1 MKNKKQYLVVG
12 LGRFGSAVAVTLAE
26 QGMQV
31 LAIDRSMEAVEIHR
45 SRLTDVVCGDAMD
58 RGVLEQIGA
67 ADFDV
72 AIVTI
77 GEDIKASGVITMQL
91 KELGVKSVIVKAAD
105 DFHGRMLT
113 KLGADKVIFPERD
126 MGQRIAHNLVSEKIM
141 DFIELSPD
149 YSLVEMRPRP
159 EWVGKPLKELNLR
172 TRHRINV
179 VAVRSGEAVAA
190 SDEEDT
196 ADTNDGFRELS
207 DAELEALAAKK
218 ADEGDKEDEPPL

>member
-1 MKNKKQYLVVG
+1 MKKKKQYLVVG
-12 LGRFGSAVAVTLAE
+12 LGRFGSAVAIALAE

-31 LAIDRSMEAVEIHR
+31 LAIDANLELVEQHR
-45 SRLTDVVCGDAMD
+45 SLLTDVLCGDAMD
-58 RGVLEQIGA
+58 HSVLEQIGA

-77 GEDIKASGVITMQL
+77 GEDIKASGVVTMQL
-91 KELGVKSVIVKAAD
+91 KEMGVGCVIVKAFD

-149 YSLVEMRPRP
+149 YSLMEIRPRP
-159 EWVGKPLKELNLR
+159 EWVGRSLKELNLR
-172 TRHRINV
+172 ARERINV
-179 VAVRSGEAVAA
+179 VAVRSGEVVNAMP
-190 SDEEDT
+190 DMNT
-196 ADTNDGFRELS
+196 MIGADDVMLVVSQNES
-207 DAELEALAAKK
+207 
-218 ADEGDKEDEPPL
+218 

>member
-1 MKNKKQYLVVG
+1 MKKKKQYLVVG
-12 LGRFGSAVAVTLAE
+12 LGRFGSAVAIALAE

-31 LAIDRSMEAVEIHR
+31 LAIDANLELVEQHR
-45 SRLTDVVCGDAMD
+45 SLLTDVLCGDAMD
-58 RGVLEQIGA
+58 HSVLEQIGA

-77 GEDIKASGVITMQL
+77 GEDIKASGVVTMQL
-91 KELGVKSVIVKAAD
+91 KEMGVGCVIVKAFD

-149 YSLVEMRPRP
+149 YSLMEIRPRP
-159 EWVGKPLKELNLR
+159 EWVGSSLKELNLR
-172 TRHRINV
+172 ARERINV
-179 VAVRSGEAVAA
+179 VAVRSGEVVNAMP
-190 SDEEDT
+190 DMNT
-196 ADTNDGFRELS
+196 MIGADDVMLVVSQNES
-207 DAELEALAAKK
+207 
-218 ADEGDKEDEPPL
+218 

>member
-1 MKNKKQYLVVG
+1 MKKKKQYLVVG
-12 LGRFGSAVAVTLAE
+12 LGRFGSAVAIALME

-31 LAIDRSMEAVEIHR
+31 LAIDANMELVEDHR
-45 SRLTDVVCGDAMD
+45 SLLTDVICGDAMD
-58 RGVLEQIGA
+58 HSVLEQIGA

-77 GEDIKASGVITMQL
+77 GGDIKASGVITMQL
-91 KELGVKSVIVKAAD
+91 KEMGVGCVIVKAFD

-149 YSLVEMRPRP
+149 YSLMEMRPRP
-159 EWVGKPLKELNLR
+159 EWVGKNLKELNLR
-172 TRHRINV
+172 ARERINV
-179 VAVRSGEAVAA
+179 VAVRSGEAVNAMP
-190 SDEEDT
+190 DMNT
-196 ADTNDGFRELS
+196 VIGADDVMLVVSQNEN
-207 DAELEALAAKK
+207 
-218 ADEGDKEDEPPL
+218 

>member
-1 MKNKKQYLVVG
+1 MKKKKQYLVIG
-12 LGRFGSAVAVTLAE
+12 LGRFGSAVATELAS

-31 LAIDRSMEAVEIHR
+31 LAIDRDMELVEEHR
-45 SRLTDVVCGDAMD
+45 SLLTDVVRGDAMD
-58 RGVLEQIGA
+58 HAVLEQIGA

-91 KELGVKSVIVKAAD
+91 KEMGVGCVIVKAFD

-149 YSLVEMRPRP
+149 YSLMEMRPRP
-159 EWVGKPLKELNLR
+159 EWVGKTLKELNLR
-172 TRHRINV
+172 AQHRINV
-179 VAVRSGEAVAA
+179 VAVRSGDQVNAMP
-190 SDEEDT
+190 DMNT
-196 ADTNDGFRELS
+196 RIGADDVMLVVSQMDN
-207 DAELEALAAKK
+207 
-218 ADEGDKEDEPPL
+218 

>member
-1 MKNKKQYLVVG
+1 MKKKKQYLVVG
-12 LGRFGSAVAVTLAE
+12 LGRFGSAVAIALAE

-31 LAIDRSMEAVEIHR
+31 LAIDVNLELVEQHR
-45 SRLTDVVCGDAMD
+45 SLLTDVLCGDAMD
-58 RGVLEQIGA
+58 HSVLEQIGA

-77 GEDIKASGVITMQL
+77 GEDIKASGVVTMQL
-91 KELGVKSVIVKAAD
+91 KEMGVGCVIVKAFD

-149 YSLVEMRPRP
+149 YSLMEIRPRP
-159 EWVGKPLKELNLR
+159 EWVGRSLKELNLR
-172 TRHRINV
+172 ARERINV
-179 VAVRSGEAVAA
+179 VAVRSGEVVNAMP
-190 SDEEDT
+190 DMNT
-196 ADTNDGFRELS
+196 MIGADDVMLVVSQNES
-207 DAELEALAAKK
+207 
-218 ADEGDKEDEPPL
+218 

>member
-1 MKNKKQYLVVG
+1 MKKKKQYLVVG
-12 LGRFGSAVAVTLAE
+12 LGRFGSAVAVALAE

-31 LAIDRSMEAVEIHR
+31 LAIDANLELVEQHR
-45 SRLTDVVCGDAMD
+45 SLLTDVVCGDAMD
-58 RGVLEQIGA
+58 HSVLEQIGA

-77 GEDIKASGVITMQL
+77 GEDIKASGVVTMQL
-91 KELGVKSVIVKAAD
+91 KEMGVGCVIVKAFD

-149 YSLVEMRPRP
+149 YSLMEIRPRP
-159 EWVGKPLKELNLR
+159 EWVGRSLKELNLR
-172 TRHRINV
+172 ARERINV
-179 VAVRSGEAVAA
+179 VAVRSGEVVNAMP
-190 SDEEDT
+190 DMNT
-196 ADTNDGFRELS
+196 MIGADDVMLVVSQNES
-207 DAELEALAAKK
+207 
-218 ADEGDKEDEPPL
+218 

>member
-1 MKNKKQYLVVG
+1 MNKKKQYLVVG
-12 LGRFGSAVAVTLAE
+12 LGRFGSSVAIALAE

-31 LAIDRSMEAVEIHR
+31 LAIDASMERVEDHR
-45 SRLTDVVCGDAMD
+45 SLLTDVLCGDAMD
-58 RGVLEQIGA
+58 HSVLEQIGA

-91 KELGVKSVIVKAAD
+91 KEMGVGCVIVKAFD

-126 MGQRIAHNLVSEKIM
+126 MGRRIAHNLVSEKIM

-149 YSLVEMRPRP
+149 YSLMEMRARS
-159 EWVGKPLKELNLR
+159 EWVGKNLKELNLR
-172 TRHRINV
+172 AKERINV
-179 VAVRSGEAVAA
+179 VAIRSGETVNAMPDMNTVIGANDVMLVVAKN
-190 SDEEDT
+190 E
-196 ADTNDGFRELS
+196 N
-207 DAELEALAAKK
+207 
-218 ADEGDKEDEPPL
+218 

>member
-1 MKNKKQYLVVG
+1 MKNMKQYLVIG

-172 TRHRINV
+172 SRHRINV
-179 VAVRSGEAVAA
+179 VAVRSGETVNAMPDMNTCI
-190 SDEEDT
+190 SE
-196 ADTNDGFRELS
+196 NDVMLVVSQNEI
-207 DAELEALAAKK
+207 
-218 ADEGDKEDEPPL
+218 

>member
-1 MKNKKQYLVVG
+1 MNKKKQYLVVG
-12 LGRFGSAVAVTLAE
+12 LGLFGSSVAIALAE

-31 LAIDRSMEAVEIHR
+31 LAIDASMERVEDHR
-45 SRLTDVVCGDAMD
+45 SLLTDVLCGDAMD
-58 RGVLEQIGA
+58 HSVLEQIGA

-91 KELGVKSVIVKAAD
+91 KEMGVGCVIVKAFD

-126 MGQRIAHNLVSEKIM
+126 MGRRIAHNLVSEKIM

-149 YSLVEMRPRP
+149 YSLMEMRARS
-159 EWVGKPLKELNLR
+159 EWVGKNLKELNLR
-172 TRHRINV
+172 AKERINV
-179 VAVRSGEAVAA
+179 VAIRSGETVNAMPDMNTVIGANDVMLVVAKN
-190 SDEEDT
+190 E
-196 ADTNDGFRELS
+196 N
-207 DAELEALAAKK
+207 
-218 ADEGDKEDEPPL
+218 

>member
-1 MKNKKQYLVVG
+1 MKKKKQYLVIG
-12 LGRFGSAVAVTLAE
+12 LGRFGSAVATELAA

-31 LAIDRSMEAVEIHR
+31 LAIDRDMELVEEHR
-45 SRLTDVVCGDAMD
+45 SLLTDVVRGDAMD
-58 RGVLEQIGA
+58 HAVLDQIGA

-91 KELGVKSVIVKAAD
+91 KEMGVGCVIVKAFD

-149 YSLVEMRPRP
+149 YSLMEMRPRP
-159 EWVGKPLKELNLR
+159 EWVGKTLKELNLR
-172 TRHRINV
+172 TQYRINV
-179 VAVRSGEAVAA
+179 VAVRSGDQVNAMPDMNTRINVDDVMLVV
-190 SDEEDT
+190 SQ
-196 ADTNDGFRELS
+196 ADN
-207 DAELEALAAKK
+207 
-218 ADEGDKEDEPPL
+218 